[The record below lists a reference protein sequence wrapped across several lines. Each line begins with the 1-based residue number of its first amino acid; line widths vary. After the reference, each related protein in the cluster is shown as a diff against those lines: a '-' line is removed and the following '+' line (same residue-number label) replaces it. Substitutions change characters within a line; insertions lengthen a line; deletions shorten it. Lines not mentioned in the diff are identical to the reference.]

1 TAVPAEKFP
10 NAEAQDGYKTVTWT
24 PAKETVV
31 NEDQEF
37 KASATKNTKAEEV
50 TALGGLKPVDIA
62 VWKGD
67 AITWANGV
75 AAKEEAKKDQ
85 IAALLA
91 AATVT
96 DKTDP
101 ARTSDAK
108 GEFEGT
114 LLVTFEDQSTL
125 EVENQMLY
133 VYESGDTK
141 PTDKPVPSDAAT
153 VTFTR
158 DEASIKDWGQV
169 SPIIVKKGTAV
180 PAEKFPNA
188 EAQDGYK
195 TVTWT
200 PAKETVVNEDQEFK
214 ASATKQT
221 IEETEDVI
229 IPYLPTDPIPT
240 KGSDDKPIPSDY
252 ITVTFKA
259 LPEGAGKVN
268 VKDKSG
274 ETVLARVK
282 PGTNLADYTT
292 ISYSA
297 NPGWTAPAS
306 WDPALK
312 VVISNETF
320 TATFTKNEKS
330 TVPTVNPV
338 GKDDENITGEGT
350 KGSTITVVDDK
361 GQPIEGKDGQPITT
375 TVDDGGKWE
384 IPVDKL
390 PDDKKPTDVYVNQ
403 TEDGKDPSDP
413 VKVPSKEQSA
423 VPTVNPVGK
432 DDENITG
439 EGTKGSTI
447 TVVDDKGQPI
457 EGKDGQPIAT
467 TVDDGGKWEIPV
479 DKLPDDKKPTDVY
492 VNQTEDGKDP
502 SDPVKVEAKVD
513 DNNSATPAI
522 NDVIEGDK
530 VITGKGEPGADIV
543 VTDDNGNIIGETKV
557 NDDGTWSVIVPDG
570 KEPKAGDVIRAT
582 QTEEGKTPTSATTVV
597 KERYTPGEVDEPIIR
612 GRDHKTPTY
621 PVYTVVPGKTG
632 QGSTVIDKLWYI
644 FHIDEYD
651 YQEVRNYKSTD
662 HKMDVTPVIRNDRT
676 MLPLRYVA
684 EAIGADVNWDAK
696 TRTATFTKDG
706 LTAVIQIDSD
716 EIVLSN
722 GKTIKMDAKPL
733 NINDR
738 ILVPVTNVAN
748 VFGLT
753 NGNTLDGVDQDIEW
767 DGEARTATIYIRR

>member
-1 TAVPAEKFP
+1 
-10 NAEAQDGYKTVTWT
+10 
-24 PAKETVV
+24 
-31 NEDQEF
+31 
-37 KASATKNTKAEEV
+37 
-50 TALGGLKPVDIA
+50 
-62 VWKGD
+62 
-67 AITWANGV
+67 
-75 AAKEEAKKDQ
+75 
-85 IAALLA
+85 
-91 AATVT
+91 
-96 DKTDP
+96 
-101 ARTSDAK
+101 
-108 GEFEGT
+108 
-114 LLVTFEDQSTL
+114 
-125 EVENQMLY
+125 
-133 VYESGDTK
+133 
-141 PTDKPVPSDAAT
+141 
-153 VTFTR
+153 
-158 DEASIKDWGQV
+158 
-169 SPIIVKKGTAV
+169 
-180 PAEKFPNA
+180 
-188 EAQDGYK
+188 
-195 TVTWT
+195 
-200 PAKETVVNEDQEFK
+200 
-214 ASATKQT
+214 
-221 IEETEDVI
+221 
-229 IPYLPTDPIPT
+229 
-240 KGSDDKPIPSDY
+240 
-252 ITVTFKA
+252 
-259 LPEGAGKVN
+259 
-268 VKDKSG
+268 
-274 ETVLARVK
+274 
-282 PGTNLADYTT
+282 
-292 ISYSA
+292 
-297 NPGWTAPAS
+297 
-306 WDPALK
+306 
-312 VVISNETF
+312 
-320 TATFTKNEKS
+320 
-330 TVPTVNPV
+330 
-338 GKDDENITGEGT
+338 
-350 KGSTITVVDDK
+350 
-361 GQPIEGKDGQPITT
+361 
-375 TVDDGGKWE
+375 
-384 IPVDKL
+384 
-390 PDDKKPTDVYVNQ
+390 
-403 TEDGKDPSDP
+403 
-413 VKVPSKEQSA
+413 
-423 VPTVNPVGK
+423 
-432 DDENITG
+432 
-439 EGTKGSTI
+439 
-447 TVVDDKGQPI
+447 
-457 EGKDGQPIAT
+457 
-467 TVDDGGKWEIPV
+467 
-479 DKLPDDKKPTDVY
+479 
-492 VNQTEDGKDP
+492 
-502 SDPVKVEAKVD
+502 EAKVD